1 MAIQIKSNGHREAW
15 HNLSL
20 KGMQMAVDGYI
31 EPVYLSDKVILVN
44 EEGLLRSLP
53 VNEEAS
59 EMANQIL
66 VGDVLVLS
74 REEWEQGG
82 EV

>member
-1 MAIQIKSNGHREAW
+1 
-15 HNLSL
+15 
-20 KGMQMAVDGYI
+20 MAVDGYI

-59 EMANQIL
+59 AMANQIL

-82 EV
+82 EA

>member
-1 MAIQIKSNGHREAW
+1 
-15 HNLSL
+15 
-20 KGMQMAVDGYI
+20 MAVDGYI